1 MKKLSKAQKA
11 KNKATYKK
19 IRKAWDNTNKR
30 ITYKQFK
37 NRVISKAKAD
47 NISIKEAIKKEA
59 NTETFVSAAERS
71 RTNLINA
78 IKEKHREAYDEL
90 RNVARENGKFIKL
103 KDNLEWDENYGTYVL
118 RAGDNSYLIDVTNS
132 PEEVF
137 IREI

>member
-11 KNKATYKK
+11 RNN
-19 IRKAWDNTNKR
+19 WDNTNKR

-37 NRVISKAKAD
+37 NRVLSKAKAD

-78 IKEKHREAYDEL
+78 IKEKHRESYDEL
-90 RNVARENGKFIKL
+90 RNLAREKGKFIKL

-118 RAGDNSYLIDVTNS
+118 RAGNSRYLIDVTNS